1 MLKMDN
7 KSAKEDVIVKNK
19 GSLIQTIKS
28 FERCMA
34 DMKSTVLV
42 PTRLNDIDSQTMA
55 KSGVNCIRSD
65 NENLYNV
72 YNDLQKISKLLY
84 GDRHQSD
91 LKYANPMDLNGNS
104 ISKSLHNECL
114 PKDDNLLTKLDY
126 HVRHMRVILN
136 ELCGTAGYITNV
148 YKEDVQNMH
157 MNYNH
162 IEYNNSEIKHYYTSN
177 SSNDPIS

>member
-1 MLKMDN
+1 MDN

-55 KSGVNCIRSD
+55 KSGVNCIRNINRTS
-65 NENLYNV
+65 NMPN
-72 YNDLQKISKLLY
+72 
-84 GDRHQSD
+84 
-91 LKYANPMDLNGNS
+91 
-104 ISKSLHNECL
+104 
-114 PKDDNLLTKLDY
+114 
-126 HVRHMRVILN
+126 
-136 ELCGTAGYITNV
+136 
-148 YKEDVQNMH
+148 VQNMH

-177 SSNDPIS
+177 SSNSPIS

>member
-1 MLKMDN
+1 MLCTKFLKINDLFFKVFKALETKAILMLKMDN

-91 LKYANPMDLNGNS
+91 LKYAKYVS
-104 ISKSLHNECL
+104 V
-114 PKDDNLLTKLDY
+114 LL
-126 HVRHMRVILN
+126 
-136 ELCGTAGYITNV
+136 
-148 YKEDVQNMH
+148 
-157 MNYNH
+157 
-162 IEYNNSEIKHYYTSN
+162 
-177 SSNDPIS
+177 